1 MDTSSLTISH
11 LETLSTADLLHLA
24 EEYGID
30 IPEGLNRRFI
40 IGELLEIENWSRNH
54 LSENPTLDDGDM
66 APSVEPLPETYNETT
81 ITILLRDPQWVH
93 VYWDIQSNLLS
104 GLMNSSRFET
114 LFLRINSLRCVNGT
128 VTVTDWFEI
137 DVSVRDRSW
146 YVYLTSR
153 ECACRVDLCCRIAQ
167 EKEQV
172 LARSYELILPTGG
185 LGEYNPGPAKR
196 LPPLLVLSGIEDL
209 RREQFRIQ
217 RQPLL

>member
-1 MDTSSLTISH
+1 MDTSPLTISH
-11 LETLSTADLLHLA
+11 LETLSTADLLQLA

-40 IGELLEIENWSRNH
+40 IGELLEIETWSRNH
-54 LSENPTLDDGDM
+54 LSDNPALDDGDLV
-66 APSVEPLPETYNETT
+66 PVPEPLPETYNETT

-104 GLMNSSRFET
+104 GLMNSSRFES
-114 LFLRINSLRCVNGT
+114 LFLRVNSLRRENGT
-128 VTVTDWFEI
+128 VTVTDWFDI

-146 YVYLTSR
+146 YVYLSSR
-153 ECACRVDLCCRIAQ
+153 EWACRVDLCSRTAQ

-172 LARSYELILPTGG
+172 LARSYELVLPAGG
-185 LGEYNPGPAKR
+185 PGEYQPGPGKR
-196 LPPLLVLSGIEDL
+196 LPPLLALSGIEDL